1 MIKLSDER
9 KTQFKA
15 EAQRILQE
23 KNKELTFAPN
33 VQTNP
38 EIKIQYSGEQKNV
51 IRRLSTTMCKKPI
64 EELEKIK
71 EQLDLK
77 DCTFKPTTGSSIN
90 PEIKIEYS
98 GEQKNVIRRLSTTIN
113 TVRSSVDAKD
123 LKPELNQKDTR
134 KIFNTN
140 TTSITPSFSETS
152 QAPNLS
158 SVFQKIEQKIS
169 DEIQDMKNAETNAT
183 FKFSMK
189 PSNLVTNI
197 EVPTKLDKS
206 EKKKSSIPKPL
217 SASVNPI
224 LTQTFQNNLSKFI
237 SKNDLLV
244 FTKEIKLST
253 KFSPSIRIVIE
264 ALLTL
269 LELFP
274 VQNDKDSVE
283 SVMKKLLQKGNVY
296 ENLSGVKFSKDLC
309 FRLES
314 FKSNATFNPNLIA
327 KNSKAS
333 ASLCS
338 WILYELNTFSTE
350 TTSNS
355 LENLPLNKP
364 NLSSLSASKD
374 QDDKKYNT
382 NSKPSTPDVQADN
395 NNLNIS
401 QHLFCPLN
409 DDNES

>member
-1 MIKLSDER
+1 LVKLSDER
-9 KTQFKA
+9 KAQFKA

-38 EIKIQYSGEQKNV
+38 EIKIEYSGEQKNV

-98 GEQKNVIRRLSTTIN
+98 GEQKNVIRRLSTTTN
-113 TVRSSVDAKD
+113 ANAVRSSADVKD
-123 LKPELNQKDTR
+123 LKPELNKKDTSR
-134 KIFNTN
+134 IFNTN

-152 QAPNLS
+152 QTPNLS

-169 DEIQDMKNAETNAT
+169 DEIQGMKNAETNST

-197 EVPTKLDKS
+197 EVPAKPDKS
-206 EKKKSSIPKPL
+206 ENKKSSISKPL

-224 LTQTFQNNLSKFI
+224 MTQTFHNNLSKYI
-237 SKNDLLV
+237 SKNDFLI

-269 LELFP
+269 LEMPP

-296 ENLSGVKFSKDLC
+296 ENLSGVKFSKDVC
-309 FRLES
+309 IRLES
-314 FKSNATFNPNLIA
+314 FKSNATFNPSLIA

-338 WILYELNTFSTE
+338 WILFELNTFSTE
-350 TTSNS
+350 TS
-355 LENLPLNKP
+355 PLNKP
-364 NLSSLSASKD
+364 SVSLSVSKD
-374 QDDKKYNT
+374 QDEKKYNT
-382 NSKPSTPDVQADN
+382 NSKPSTPNVQDTNINN
-395 NNLNIS
+395 NNLNIN
-401 QHLFCPLN
+401 QHLFCPFN
-409 DDNES
+409 DENES